1 MQRGQECLAA
11 EAEAR
16 AEEVASLLE
25 EQGTLE
31 ARRRALAA
39 AAAPARAERE
49 GLEHHTA
56 ALRAAAVA
64 LQAWL
69 EENEARVPDPPCAD
83 DAVQPEDA
91 LARQAL
97 EAATEDAGIED
108 ALYSL
113 GKALEVRCRIRS
125 CYSCLLAMLCRCL
138 RAANAGGQGGA
149 GCLPAQRARAV
160 PRAVLRAGHAAGG
173 CVRKAAC
180 RLRSPALTRV
190 ELL

>member
-1 MQRGQECLAA
+1 MQRGQACLAA

-97 EAATEDAGIED
+97 EAAADDAGIED

-113 GKALEVRCRIRS
+113 GKALEVRASCRSVVVTAQQAPRFAMHAGAHAPPAQAGKVGLDAYLRS
-125 CYSCLLAMLCRCL
+125 VRALCREQFYA
-138 RAANAGGQGGA
+138 RATQLVVASAR
-149 GCLPAQRARAV
+149 QRAGSAR
-160 PRAVLRAGHAAGG
+160 PL
-173 CVRKAAC
+173 
-180 RLRSPALTRV
+180 
-190 ELL
+190 

>member
-1 MQRGQECLAA
+1 VLLQRGTECLAA
-11 EAEAR
+11 EAEAQ
-16 AEEVASLLE
+16 AEAVASLLE

-31 ARRRALAA
+31 VRRRALAA

-69 EENEARVPDPPCAD
+69 DENEARVPDTICAD
-83 DAVQPEDA
+83 DALQPEDA

-97 EAATEDAGIED
+97 EAAAEDAAIED

-113 GKALEVRCRIRS
+113 GKALEVSKR
-125 CYSCLLAMLCRCL
+125 MLV
-138 RAANAGGQGGA
+138 AF
-149 GCLPAQRARAV
+149 
-160 PRAVLRAGHAAGG
+160 
-173 CVRKAAC
+173 
-180 RLRSPALTRV
+180 
-190 ELL
+190 